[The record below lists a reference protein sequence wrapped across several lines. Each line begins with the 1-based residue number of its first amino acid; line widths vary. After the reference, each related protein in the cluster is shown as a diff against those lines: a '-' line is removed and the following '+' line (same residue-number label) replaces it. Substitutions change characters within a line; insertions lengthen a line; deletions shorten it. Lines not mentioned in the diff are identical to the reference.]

1 MSIWVSV
8 PNLTELNEASNEINL
23 CASLGIKL
31 TEVGDDFLRAT
42 MPADER
48 SFQPYGVV
56 HGGANVVLAETL
68 GSLASAYCVDR
79 SKFVVL
85 GQEVNASH
93 LRPVS
98 SGLVTATARAIH
110 LGRQS
115 HVWEIRME
123 NDDGKL
129 TCISKLTMAVVPFK
143 S

>member
-8 PNLTELNEASNEINL
+8 PNLTELNEASNAINL